1 MIFQLSSNQKRSTPT
16 IPFSIPAI
24 ANAVFCI
31 ERFARLDSSSSAVKN
46 MDERVAKMWMLRY
59 AVGILAILH
68 NNETLCWGLV
78 NDIFTVGLWRE
89 RRRIIGRGTFSH
101 SSSFEANLK
110 ACFPHCSSLKY
121 EMCDLDV

>member
-1 MIFQLSSNQKRSTPT
+1 MAFNCVELTRNDIGYDISIIFQPKKIYSHHP
-16 IPFSIPAI
+16 ISIAAI

-78 NDIFTVGLWRE
+78 NDIFTVGLW
-89 RRRIIGRGTFSH
+89 
-101 SSSFEANLK
+101 
-110 ACFPHCSSLKY
+110 
-121 EMCDLDV
+121 